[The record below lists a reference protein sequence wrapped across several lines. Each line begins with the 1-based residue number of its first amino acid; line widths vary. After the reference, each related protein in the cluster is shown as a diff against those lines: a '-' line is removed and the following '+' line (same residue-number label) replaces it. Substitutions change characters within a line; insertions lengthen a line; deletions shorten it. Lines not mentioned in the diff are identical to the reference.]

1 MKKKNKILAGLVL
14 TGVLATSG
22 IFFGCGGDK
31 GGNDPLANT
40 SDVYGFAGV
49 TTSMLMAND
58 NVNGAMVS
66 ALSTENPFGEIK
78 AQLQTAITKT
88 MDSYM
93 NLFDSVAGGEK
104 PVDVKVE
111 DVQSPMTYYHKM
123 TIIANMIDGQT
134 TKCVLYYNETV
145 KGDFSQ
151 KVNNPDD
158 EKYKDVET
166 LLTGEMTINNS
177 GTPLYVKG
185 VKEIDADGEV
195 EVEFKAYATSDY
207 NDNNVVIF
215 KQGHEVEGGET
226 EEEYSIKVVIGGIT
240 VHEFK
245 FSLERDVNGKIEV
258 EYEQTVNG
266 QTIKFEVERESD
278 KSLKIEAKNFLG
290 HEIEVEVK
298 VKSEVEGKYYYQY
311 TITKIDDKDVTLYEM
326 TFSGTTRDLAQ
337 QA

>member
-58 NVNGAMVS
+58 NVNGVMVS
-66 ALSTENPFGEIK
+66 ALSTENPFDEIK
-78 AQLQTAITKT
+78 AQLQTAITET

-104 PVDVKVE
+104 PVNVVNEKLE
-111 DVQSPMTYYHKM
+111 DQEYSHKL
-123 TIIANMIDGQT
+123 TVSASMIDGQT
-134 TKCVLYYNETV
+134 TKCVIYFNETLKNETDKEV
-145 KGDFSQ
+145 DDT
-151 KVNNPDD
+151 DD
-158 EKYKDVET
+158 EDQET
-166 LLTGEMTINNS
+166 VLVGKMYLNDSETA
-177 GTPLYVKG
+177 LYVKG

-207 NDNNVVIF
+207 DDNNVVIF

-226 EEEYSIKVVIGGIT
+226 EEEYSIKVVVGGIT

-266 QTIKFEVERESD
+266 QTIEFEVERESD